1 MQSQSGHGKEED
13 VIMKSAIVKIMED
26 LHIIWTIAWKDIKDA
41 LTSKLALASLFTVG
55 LMVLM
60 PKLLPLIIDP
70 PFTSVVV
77 YDANASRLL
86 STMEESDAFDV
97 RTARSVEEVEDMIG
111 DFGIGLGPEVGL
123 VVPDD
128 FDQALEA
135 GEELELEG
143 YLNWTNRNKASNLL
157 SGIEG
162 QISELMGKPVSIELV
177 DHYVYPELTSS
188 LLLGIMTTSLLSV
201 VILMG
206 ILLVPNLI
214 FDEKQSRTM
223 DALLVSPANIGQ
235 VVLGKV
241 LAGWFYMIL
250 TAGVVFLVN
259 WTGVVHWGLAI
270 LFTVCSGLFSIA
282 LGLVLGSFFEAQQ
295 EVTGW
300 MSAILVIL
308 LGAVLVGMMGLEIPA
323 WLQSAIPWVP
333 SVTLSDILRASFSGN
348 PSIPRLGE
356 KLASLFGITL
366 LLYAVV
372 VWKIRRSDR

>member
-1 MQSQSGHGKEED
+1 
-13 VIMKSAIVKIMED
+13 MKSAIVKIMED
-26 LHIIWTIAWKDIKDA
+26 LHIIWIIAWKDIKDA
-41 LTSKLALASLFTVG
+41 LTSKLALALLLTVG

-77 YDANASRLL
+77 YDANTSKLL
-86 STMEESDAFDV
+86 SMMEESDDFDV
-97 RTARSVEEVEDMIG
+97 RTARSIEEVEDKIG
-111 DFGIGLGPEVGL
+111 DFGFGLGPEVGL

-135 GEELELEG
+135 GEELEVEG
-143 YLNWTNRNKASNLL
+143 YLSWTNRNKASKLL
-157 SGIEG
+157 SSIEG
-162 QISELMGKPVSIELV
+162 GISELLGEPVTIDLV

-188 LLLGIMTTSLLSV
+188 LVLGITTTSSLSV

-214 FDEKQSRTM
+214 FDEKQTRTM

-259 WTGVVHWGLAI
+259 WTSVVHWGHAI

-308 LGAVLVGMMGLEIPA
+308 LGAVLVGMMGLEMPSWI
-323 WLQSAIPWVP
+323 QSSISWVP

-348 PSIPRLGE
+348 PSIPQLGE

-366 LLYAVV
+366 LLYGVV
-372 VWKIRRSDR
+372 IWKIRRSDR